1 MWAARGRLARS
12 ILTIVPP
19 AEPSPP
25 RLVVGVTGATGIVLA
40 IRLLEMFR
48 EAGIDRHL
56 VLSKWATRTLL
67 HETSCSVEAIQQL
80 ATRSYQPADQGAP
93 ISSGS
98 FLSSGMVIAPCSM
111 KTLSSIAHGHGDNLI
126 HRTAD
131 VMLKERRKLVLV
143 VRETPL
149 NDIHLEN
156 MLKLS
161 RMGAVIFPPVMGF
174 YHRPVNLDELVDH
187 TVVRIL
193 DQFGI
198 HVEASTRWD
207 GEMGTGNEQR

>member
-1 MWAARGRLARS
+1 
-12 ILTIVPP
+12 
-19 AEPSPP
+19 
-25 RLVVGVTGATGIVLA
+25 
-40 IRLLEMFR
+40 
-48 EAGIDRHL
+48 
-56 VLSKWATRTLL
+56 
-67 HETSCSVEAIQQL
+67 
-80 ATRSYQPADQGAP
+80 
-93 ISSGS
+93 
-98 FLSSGMVIAPCSM
+98 
-111 KTLSSIAHGHGDNLI
+111 
-126 HRTAD
+126 
-131 VMLKERRKLVLV
+131 MLKERRKLVLV

-174 YHRPVNLDELVDH
+174 YHRPANLDELVDH

-207 GEMGTGNEQR
+207 GDMKK